1 MTIQN
6 QIKIFKKE
14 ENFRSKLMNI
24 DEKLNKIGAVKPSY
38 ILKG

>member
-6 QIKIFKKE
+6 QIKILKKE

-24 DEKLNKIGAVKPSY
+24 DEKLNKI
-38 ILKG
+38 